1 MNRSVIKLRKIKGR
15 DMIASHTLFVP
26 DCFIILSDMIKK
38 KGLQGFASTDDF
50 YICMYQA
57 VNNWC

>member
-26 DCFIILSDMIKK
+26 DCFIILSDLIKK

-50 YICMYQA
+50 YICM
-57 VNNWC
+57 

>member
-1 MNRSVIKLRKIKGR
+1 
-15 DMIASHTLFVP
+15 MIASHTLFVP
-26 DCFIILSDMIKK
+26 DCFIILSDLIKK